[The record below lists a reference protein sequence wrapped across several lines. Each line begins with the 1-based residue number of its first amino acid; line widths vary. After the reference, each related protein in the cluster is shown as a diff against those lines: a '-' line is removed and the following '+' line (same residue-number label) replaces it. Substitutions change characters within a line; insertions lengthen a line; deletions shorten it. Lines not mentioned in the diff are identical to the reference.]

1 MVIRRIREHVAAHNW
16 FAVAVDV
23 AIVVVGV
30 FLGTQVSNW
39 NQERGE
45 RAQSHEDR
53 QRLVADLGSNTADFA
68 NRLRYFRA
76 VRGHAQATLDAL
88 DRPTAADEQFLIH
101 AYQATQII
109 LADPKRVTYDEV
121 LATGRLTRL
130 GDPRLRDKIGNFYV
144 AMASAGP
151 FLNNVPPYRE
161 RLRRTMPSAVQSAI
175 RTRCPERYHFLPDGT
190 LLNSLPDQCALG
202 LDPATVSKGVSAVRA
217 MPDARVELNRLIDDL
232 NVKIEMIDPTQG
244 QIRDLRTRLA
254 AADANP

>member
-1 MVIRRIREHVAAHNW
+1 MVIRRIREHVMHHNW
-16 FAVAVDV
+16 FAVAIDL
-23 AIVVVGV
+23 AIVIAGV

-53 QRLVADLGSNTADFA
+53 QRLIADLGSNMADFG
-68 NRLRYFRA
+68 NRLRYFQA
-76 VRGHAQATLDAL
+76 VRRHAQATLVAL
-88 DRPTAADEQFLIH
+88 DRTAVDEQFLVD

-130 GDPRLRDKIGNFYV
+130 GDPELRDKVGNFYV

-232 NVKIEMIDPTQG
+232 NVKIEMIGPTQS

-254 AADANP
+254 AANEEA